1 MKQIN
6 NTHSEKE
13 TIMSKTE
20 DQFPGST
27 LFDLRGKQSVRATFK
42 LSQKAIDAIGLVAI
56 HMGIKQKSLFD
67 HIIED
72 IDALDSLAKTIRIR
86 QFKKIPRRQKTFVLS
101 RRTIEA
107 LESISRAYGMPRDA
121 LVEYSIKKL
130 ESIIHAEKVRHKE
143 RKILLK
149 DIIDHFNQG
158 KLFYKNAVSILGK
171 DDPFCRRF
179 EKAVFAC
186 HKTEKELAVFIEKS
200 KILEEF

>member
-1 MKQIN
+1 
-6 NTHSEKE
+6 
-13 TIMSKTE
+13 MSKID

-27 LFDLRGKQSVRATFK
+27 MFDLRGKQSVRATFK

-72 IDALDSLAKTIRIR
+72 IDALDSLAKTIRIK
-86 QFKKIPRRQKTFVLS
+86 QFKKIPRKQKTFVLS

-107 LESISRAYGMPRDA
+107 LEAISRAYGTPRDA
-121 LVEYSIKKL
+121 LVEYSVKKL
-130 ESIIHAEKVRHKE
+130 ESIISVEKARHEE

-158 KLFYKNAVSILGK
+158 KSLYKNAVSILGK
-171 DDPFCRRF
+171 DDPFCRRI

-186 HKTEKELAVFIEKS
+186 HKTEKELAVFIKKS
-200 KILEEF
+200 KVLEKF

>member
-1 MKQIN
+1 
-6 NTHSEKE
+6 
-13 TIMSKTE
+13 MSKIE

-72 IDALDSLAKTIRIR
+72 MDALDSIARTIEIK

-107 LESISRAYGMPRDA
+107 LEAISSTYGTPRDA
-121 LVEYSIKKL
+121 LVEYSVKKL
-130 ESIIHAEKVRHKE
+130 ESIIKVEKIRHEE
-143 RKILLK
+143 RKILFKDLK
-149 DIIDHFNQG
+149 AHFART
-158 KLFYKNAVSILGK
+158 KNLYRKAAAALGPE
-171 DDPFCRRF
+171 DPFCRSL
-179 EKAVFAC
+179 EKALTAC
-186 HKTEKELAVFIEKS
+186 QRTEEDLFDFIEKS
-200 KILEEF
+200 KALEDF